1 MLTLLTDTV
10 QKTKPM
16 QQSEVVRR
24 AVEAVR
30 AVCEEPRVESE
41 LAPQSPRELL
51 QFEIAA
57 VRRFHVQ
64 QHAKLFPFIGRKVRT
79 PAGLGTLLQVFADRC
94 TVVLDSHLAQCARFA
109 PGEIEPVSCELEP

>member
-41 LAPQSPRELL
+41 PAPEPPRRLRQSES
-51 QFEIAA
+51 A
-57 VRRFHVQ
+57 VRRFHLQ

-94 TVVLDSHLAQCARFA
+94 TVVLDSHLAQCARF
-109 PGEIEPVSCELEP
+109 PPSEVEPVSCEVEP